1 MDSGELSGVDPSA
14 LSTLI
19 LCGGRGT
26 RAYPD
31 SVQVP
36 KPLLEV
42 GQRPIVEHVMGTY
55 ARHGCSR
62 FVLATGYRHE
72 LFEQRYP
79 PGPEQNVVVVDTG
92 VDTDT
97 GDRVARTADRCPG
110 PRFFAT
116 YGDGVGNVD
125 LRALLRFHCGSGA
138 DITVTTVPLPSPYGT
153 LETAPDGRVT
163 EFREKPRLTDHWIN
177 AGFFV
182 IERRAL
188 DSWGG
193 ANLEQDVLPAMA
205 DRGVLFAYRHR
216 GFWKSM
222 DTFKDRQELNRLAE
236 EGTPPWE
243 RFPSPS

>member
-1 MDSGELSGVDPSA
+1 VDSADPTGAEPAA
-14 LSTLI
+14 LATVI

-55 ARHGCSR
+55 TRHGCSR

-72 LFEQRYP
+72 LFDERYP
-79 PGPEQNVVVVDTG
+79 PGPEAEVVPVDTG
-92 VDTDT
+92 LDTDT
-97 GDRVARTADRCPG
+97 GDRVARAAALCEG

-125 LRALLRFHCGSGA
+125 LRALLRFHRTAGA
-138 DITVTTVPLPSPYGT
+138 EITVTTVPLPSPYGT
-153 LETAPDGRVT
+153 LETDPDGRVT

-188 DSWGG
+188 DHWVG

-205 DRGVLFAYRHR
+205 GRGVLFAYRHL

-222 DTFKDRQELNRLAE
+222 DTFKDRQELNLLAE

-243 RFPSPS
+243 RLDPA